1 MQELGKFNLKINV
14 IPNGLEKCMNLTIN
28 SQSRFIDS
36 FQFRSPSLDSLVTNL
51 NKDNFKYLSQEFG
64 NNVFDLAKQ
73 KKILS

>member
-1 MQELGKFNLKINV
+1 
-14 IPNGLEKCMNLTIN
+14 MNLTIN